1 MPALR
6 HRFLRRPGTYL
17 SLLAALILLVVADGM
32 RPAQQQVS
40 VRVYV
45 RAVDA
50 YHAYLH
56 PFSSHYI
63 RCRYRP
69 TCSNYSV
76 HAVEKYGIFRGL
88 ELSFKRIASCR
99 KSVPMGTYDP
109 VP

>member
-1 MPALR
+1 MSALR
-6 HRFLRRPGTYL
+6 HRLLKRPGTYL
-17 SLLAALILLVVADGM
+17 TLLAALILLVVADGM

-45 RAVDA
+45 RAIDA
-50 YHAYLH
+50 YHTYLH
-56 PFSSHYI
+56 PFSSHFI

-88 ELSFKRIASCR
+88 ELSIKRIASCR
-99 KSVPMGTYDP
+99 RSVPMGTYDP